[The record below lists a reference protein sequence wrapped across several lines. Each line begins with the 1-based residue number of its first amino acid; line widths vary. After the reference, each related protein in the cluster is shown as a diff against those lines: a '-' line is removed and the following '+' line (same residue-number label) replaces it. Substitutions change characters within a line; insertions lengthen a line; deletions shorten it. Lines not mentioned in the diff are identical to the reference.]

1 MYNQNNIFKLPYI
14 IAYLRGVNV
23 IEETSCL
30 VTNEAQT
37 FHWKGYGL
45 KLHIPPASLPP
56 GIKQSSVNI
65 KASLTGQY
73 HFPGNTTLVSAVY
86 WIQTPVMFQQ
96 PVTLEIQ
103 HYAKSITRYPLKFAV
118 AKCSQGDL
126 PYQFKPLE
134 GGVFSSFS
142 SYASIALL
150 HFSGLG
156 VTQEAEGSEQLYCA
170 KQYYIGSRINWT
182 AHFVVTK
189 DLEAYITVSTY
200 NI

>member
-1 MYNQNNIFKLPYI
+1 MLCFL
-14 IAYLRGVNV
+14 AYLRGVNV
-23 IEETSCL
+23 IGETSCL

-56 GIKQSSVNI
+56 EVRQSSVNI
-65 KASLTGQY
+65 KASLTGQFQ
-73 HFPGNTTLVSAVY
+73 FPGNTTLVSAVY

-103 HYAKSITRYPLKFAV
+103 HCAKSTTRYPLSFAV
-118 AKCSQGDL
+118 AKCSQKDL

-134 GGVFSSFS
+134 GGTFSSFS

-156 VTQEAEGSEQLYCA
+156 VTQEVSEQLYCA
-170 KQYYIGSRINWT
+170 KQYYIGSKINWR

-189 DLEAYITVSTY
+189 DLEAYITVSIEFCLY
-200 NI
+200 PAIKD